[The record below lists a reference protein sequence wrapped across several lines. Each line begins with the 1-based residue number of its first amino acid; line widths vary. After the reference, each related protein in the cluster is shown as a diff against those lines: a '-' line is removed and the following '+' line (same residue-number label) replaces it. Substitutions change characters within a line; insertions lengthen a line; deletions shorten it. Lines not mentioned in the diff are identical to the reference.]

1 MLQPGHVY
9 LNGFSPHTSQR
20 VGFSRP
26 FSCMSVASLISTG
39 KEAEYVR
46 FGKTAD
52 MVFTPQNSNPS
63 THRNPWDP
71 DPSRPDAVGGKNR
84 VFCVCFGKPMLPS
97 VEEELQQWMEDNH
110 VSLLELKSF
119 ADRMLKEVAIIPFK
133 VIK

>member
-1 MLQPGHVY
+1 MASGNIPKAYHSVVARGNQHNISGGH
-9 LNGFSPHTSQR
+9 GFVEFNR
-20 VGFSRP
+20 N
-26 FSCMSVASLISTG
+26 
-39 KEAEYVR
+39 
-46 FGKTAD
+46 

-71 DPSRPDAVGGKNR
+71 DPSRLDAVGGKNR

-110 VSLLELKSF
+110 VSVLELKSF

>member
-1 MLQPGHVY
+1 MQLPIKWRREGRILLEDVIVRKLTTLGRSHVAC
-9 LNGFSPHTSQR
+9 LW
-20 VGFSRP
+20 
-26 FSCMSVASLISTG
+26 
-39 KEAEYVR
+39 KEA
-46 FGKTAD
+46 